1 MLELFVFIANIL
13 NKILYFEIFG
23 VPFLVLWLVFFGLF
37 LSFKLYFP
45 NVRFFKHGFAVAIYN
60 KYYSPND
67 IGYITPKHA
76 LFTSISGSTGLGS
89 IAGVGVAITIGG
101 PGAIFWMIV
110 MAFFS
115 MNIVFAEAVLSQTY
129 RKVEADGKINGG
141 PFRYLRYGLEDIG
154 YRKFGTILS
163 KFFSI
168 MLIFASIGGGMFQ
181 INQLIRTIT
190 SYQTFSSY
198 NYKIIFGLLFGFLA
212 LYILF
217 KGITTISK
225 IVGRLIPMM
234 ATIYLLCTI
243 VILVIHHD
251 QILPSLGIIFK
262 SAFNFHSAVGGF
274 AGAFI
279 MGIRRSI
286 FATESGL
293 GTTSI
298 AHAVAKSKEPVR
310 QAAIACLTPMFIMCF
325 CLMTALI
332 IIITGVYKTDARGII
347 LTKNAFLTVSD
358 WFPILLTIIIAMV
371 AISNLLGSSFYG
383 QSAWRS
389 FMKNKYTMLFNIIY
403 FLAIASCPLAD
414 LNTIVMIADTFVLSM
429 AIPNLIG
436 IFMLS
441 GLIKRKVARYT
452 RSLKNGDFDKS
463 SSL

>member
-1 MLELFVFIANIL
+1 MLEIFVFIANIL
-13 NKILYFEIFG
+13 NKILYFDIFG

-45 NVRFFKHGFAVAIYN
+45 NVRFFKHGFDVAIHN

-67 IGYITPKHA
+67 VGYITPRHA
-76 LFTSISGSTGLGS
+76 LFTSISGSVGLGS

-101 PGAIFWMIV
+101 PGAIVWMIV

-154 YRKFGTILS
+154 YRKFGIVLS
-163 KFFSI
+163 KFFSV
-168 MLIFASIGGGMFQ
+168 MLIFGSIGGGMFQ
-181 INQLIRTIT
+181 INQLVRTIT
-190 SYQTFSSY
+190 SYQVFSSY
-198 NYKIIFGLLFGFLA
+198 SYKIIFGLLFGLLA

-217 KGITTISK
+217 KGITIISK
-225 IVGRLIPMM
+225 IVGKLIPMM
-234 ATIYLLCTI
+234 AGIYLLCTI
-243 VILVIHHD
+243 VILIIHHN
-251 QILPSLGIIFK
+251 QILPSLIVIFK
-262 SAFNFHSAVGGF
+262 SAFNFHSAIGGF

-279 MGIRRSI
+279 IGIRRSI
-286 FATESGL
+286 FATEAGL
-293 GTTSI
+293 GTSSI

-332 IIITGVYKTDARGII
+332 IVITGVYKTDAQGII

-358 WFPILLTIIIAMV
+358 WFPILLTVIIAMI

-383 QSAWRS
+383 QSAWRN
-389 FMKNKYTMLFNIIY
+389 FMKNKYTNLYNVIY
-403 FLAIASCPLAD
+403 FAAIVSCPLAD

-441 GLIKRKVARYT
+441 GFVKKKILKYT
-452 RSLKNGDFDKS
+452 KSLKEEDFDKN
-463 SSL
+463 